1 MKNTKTNGKRRTPA
15 KDAVS
20 REAAKAVDER
30 ISEMVG
36 PNEERWWTLYYAVLA
51 RHLDEAASADSRLAA
66 ATGVSPGRAQLLW
79 MLGAWIAARRLST
92 AQLFE
97 LGSSEEAMQ
106 LCTEALARGIRE
118 PAGDGEVIQF
128 PRGGRCWIG
137 DLRPAEEPP
146 EEEGDETFAPGMEE
160 MVGLA

>member
-1 MKNTKTNGKRRTPA
+1 MKATKSTRPRVS

-20 REAAKAVDER
+20 PAAAKTVDDR

-36 PNEERWWTLYYAVLA
+36 PNEERWYTLYYAVLA
-51 RHLDEAASADSRLAA
+51 RHLDEAENATSRLEA

-97 LGSSEEAMQ
+97 LGSSEEGMQ

-137 DLRPAEEPP
+137 DLRPAKAPP
-146 EEEGDETFAPGMEE
+146 EEEEGDETFAKAEE
-160 MVGLA
+160 PEA